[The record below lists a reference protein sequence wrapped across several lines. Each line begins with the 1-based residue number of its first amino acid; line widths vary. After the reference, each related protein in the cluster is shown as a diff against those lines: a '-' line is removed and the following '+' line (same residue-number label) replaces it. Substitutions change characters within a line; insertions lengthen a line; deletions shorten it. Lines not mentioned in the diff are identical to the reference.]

1 MRFKGYLIISLRYL
15 ITNIG
20 NKRLFPQFYQ
30 FENIKDL
37 KFYFLSI
44 VSEQVGNQVLQKLDC
59 FVFPFLF
66 TKGLG
71 STVKMI
77 LF

>member
-1 MRFKGYLIISLRYL
+1 MRFKGYLIISH
-15 ITNIG
+15 
-20 NKRLFPQFYQ
+20 NKYWKGLFPQFCQ
-30 FENIKDL
+30 FENVKDL